1 MININDV
8 INENKKEA
16 IELLKGL
23 GGHLVFCE
31 DVDEPY
37 GDEPYVLMD
46 FGGDGEIT
54 DNMVYEVK
62 LENDSLMIKT
72 RNGWDSISET
82 INSENNVYEAIAAR
96 WRVWAKENN

>member
-1 MININDV
+1 MVNINEV

-16 IELLKGL
+16 IGLLKGL
-23 GGHLVFCE
+23 GSHLVFCE
-31 DVDEPY
+31 DADYPN

-46 FGGDGEIT
+46 FDSDGEIT
-54 DNMVYEVK
+54 DNMVCEVK

-82 INSENNVYEAIAAR
+82 INSENNVYMAIAAR
-96 WRVWAKENN
+96 WRDLTKENK